1 MSGRAIGVGFRRSG
15 PPMSSMNEQVTFVTF
30 ACRNDVHYAKALLG
44 SIAHFYPSHGI
55 RVVLEADVASRDH
68 EQLAR
73 FPNVTVHRV
82 TELIGHHGLNLT
94 RLLAKLNVLL
104 LPGVERALVADA
116 DSVLVDLVLERVP
129 ERTLF
134 AGLNARPVNLDE
146 PLARESFSRWAIDLD
161 RLPEL
166 GWKLR
171 QGPTTFVGGSHF
183 FVDVARFPKRLL
195 PDLLP
200 IMGLG
205 HDTTTP
211 LRAGDQGFWAYL
223 ANICDSVD
231 PGELHFFDVAP
242 DATPESARRFPMADN
257 PAWIAERRAKDLSFI
272 HYIGFS
278 RRFRRKAHQFP
289 NALGWAAQRYYEIL
303 GTPGDFPRDEA
314 RRISLGASKAL
325 RRAIMVPLR
334 VIQR

>member
-1 MSGRAIGVGFRRSG
+1 
-15 PPMSSMNEQVTFVTF
+15 MSSLKEPVTFVTF

-44 SIAHFYPSHGI
+44 SIAHFYPSHPI
-55 RVVLEADVASRDH
+55 RVVLEADVSSRDH

-82 TELIGHHGLNLT
+82 AELIGLHGLKLT

-104 LPGVERALVADA
+104 LPGVQQALVADA
-116 DSVLVDLVLERVP
+116 DSVLVDLVLERIP

-134 AGLNARPVNLDE
+134 AGLTARPVNLDD
-146 PLARESFSRWAIDLD
+146 PLAREAFSRWAIDLD
-161 RLPEL
+161 RLSEL

-195 PDLLP
+195 PELLP
-200 IMGLG
+200 VMGLG

-211 LRAGDQGFWAYL
+211 LRAGDQGFWTYL
-223 ANICDSVD
+223 ANVCDSVD
-231 PGELHFFDVAP
+231 PRELHFFDVAP
-242 DATPESARRFPMADN
+242 DATPTNAARFPMAHD
-257 PAWIAERRAKDLSFI
+257 PAWLADRRAKDLSFI

-289 NALGWAAQRYYEIL
+289 NALVWATRRYYEIL
-303 GTPGDFPRDEA
+303 GNPGDFPRDEA

-325 RRAIMVPLR
+325 RRAIMAPLR
-334 VIQR
+334 AIRR